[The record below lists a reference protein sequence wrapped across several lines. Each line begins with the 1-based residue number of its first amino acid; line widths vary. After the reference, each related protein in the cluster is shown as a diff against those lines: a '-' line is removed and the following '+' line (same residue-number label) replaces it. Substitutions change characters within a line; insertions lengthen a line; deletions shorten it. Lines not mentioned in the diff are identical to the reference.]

1 VAAEDEQG
9 KANIR
14 KPTITPLAADMMT
27 ETFVRTAWCGE
38 DETTAF
44 RPLKRSIENLLLEAA
59 MWKRLPFASMALD
72 PQELDPSMAAI
83 AMETTTMTPLPTPS
97 HGAEETTT
105 PSADEAHIATAV
117 GVIGALADTI
127 QSQILRP
134 VGHPVDIENVE
145 SPQSSKLLEVSD
157 LPV

>member
-1 VAAEDEQG
+1 
-9 KANIR
+9 
-14 KPTITPLAADMMT
+14 
-27 ETFVRTAWCGE
+27 
-38 DETTAF
+38 
-44 RPLKRSIENLLLEAA
+44 
-59 MWKRLPFASMALD
+59 
-72 PQELDPSMAAI
+72 MAAI
-83 AMETTTMTPLPTPS
+83 AMSTTTMTRLPTS
-97 HGAEETTT
+97 HGVEETTT

-134 VGHPVDIENVE
+134 VGHHVDIENVE